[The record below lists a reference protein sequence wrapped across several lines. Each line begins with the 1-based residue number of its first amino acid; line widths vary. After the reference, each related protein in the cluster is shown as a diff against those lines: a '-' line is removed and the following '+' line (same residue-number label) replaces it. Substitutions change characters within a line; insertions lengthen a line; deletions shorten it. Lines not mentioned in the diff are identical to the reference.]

1 MQALTYNFFSVY
13 RDALQWRENA
23 LNEQKHFQL
32 SGDIYRVTNQY
43 QRYLFMNY
51 VFLE

>member
-13 RDALQWRENA
+13 RNALQWRENA

-32 SGDIYRVTNQY
+32 SGDIYRGTNQY
-43 QRYLFMNY
+43 QRYLFLNY